1 MVFQK
6 YRHRSVAKEEDCHVL
21 SLEAQKG
28 DTQETMTVMEEDKLL
43 KEEK

>member
-1 MVFQK
+1 MIFQK
-6 YRHRSVAKEEDCHVL
+6 YRHKYVAEGENCHVL

-28 DTQETMTVMEEDKLL
+28 DKEKTMTVMEGDKLL

>member
-6 YRHRSVAKEEDCHVL
+6 YRHRYVAKEKDCHVL